1 MNAYTENIHRSKYVE
16 LIEKS
21 YRLKNNIDFGASF
34 YFVYDAVKKY
44 YVYLEDKFYNIT
56 GYPPS
61 LIVRGKIDFISKY
74 MHLEDL
80 PQYRMIKLKW
90 RDLMEYSFKKDRE
103 KLKISFD
110 FRLINSEGVSL
121 RLLYQTL
128 HIEFSCGGEMLY
140 IIGKCSDISHW
151 NKNNDMILNIAHP
164 SGFKTFHYSSLPKDH
179 TDADMFS
186 SLEKKIIRLLAEGS
200 NSKDIAGE
208 MGITFNTANTHRRNM
223 LRKAKVRNTSELVS
237 FAHSHHLV

>member
-1 MNAYTENIHRSKYVE
+1 MKPITENIPRSKYAE

-34 YFVYDAVKKY
+34 YFVYDVVKKY

-61 LIVRGKIDFISKY
+61 LIIRNKIDFISKY
-74 MHLEDL
+74 MHLDDL
-80 PQYRMIKLKW
+80 AQYHMINLKW
-90 RDLMEYSFKKDRE
+90 RDLIEYSFKKDRE

-110 FRLINSEGVSL
+110 FRLINSEGNSL
-121 RLLYQTL
+121 KLLYQTL
-128 HIEFSCGGEMLY
+128 HIEFNRGGQMLY
-140 IIGKCSDISHW
+140 IIGKCSNISHW
-151 NKNNDMILNIAHP
+151 NKNNDMILSIAYP
-164 SGFKTFHYSSLPKDH
+164 SEFKNFHYSHLPKND
-179 TDADMFS
+179 TDADAFS
-186 SLEKKIIRLLAEGS
+186 SLERKIIRLLAEGS